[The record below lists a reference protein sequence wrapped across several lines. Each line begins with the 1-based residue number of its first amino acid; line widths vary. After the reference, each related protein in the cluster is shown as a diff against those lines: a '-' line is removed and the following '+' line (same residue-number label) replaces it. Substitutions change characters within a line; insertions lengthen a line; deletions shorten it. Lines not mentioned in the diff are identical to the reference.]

1 MDLRLGVQQWQ
12 KIVWKIVSNPAAE
25 VIAAIVVVL
34 CAAVVVVDT
43 EAEHRIPHLPAISAI
58 K

>member
-1 MDLRLGVQQWQ
+1 MRLGVHQWQ
-12 KIVWKIVSNPAAE
+12 KTVLKIVGNPVAE

-34 CAAVVVVDT
+34 FAAFVVVDS
-43 EAEHRIPHLPAISAI
+43 EAEHALPHLPAISAI

>member
-1 MDLRLGVQQWQ
+1 MDLRLGVHQWQ
-12 KIVWKIVSNPAAE
+12 KTVLKIVGNPVAE

-34 CAAVVVVDT
+34 FAAFVVVDS
-43 EAEHRIPHLPAISAI
+43 EAEHQLPHLPAISAI